1 MKPNFDQPP
10 NAASPDPSVTTDKT
24 DQTLSYAKGA
34 GRVDFRIFG
43 PSLLI
48 ILTVA
53 VPLSLDPSFGQV
65 MVQNTHSF
73 ITKYFGWIFMWVPVL
88 CLALIL
94 GLIIGRYGDIK
105 LGDPDDKPEFSYFA
119 WISMLFCCGVGSS
132 SIVWGVCEPI
142 YYLSAPPLGLE
153 PGSIAAYETAL
164 ALPIFHWGLSAW
176 SIYAVSAVGLA
187 YSLFVRKNPE
197 LRLSGAC
204 EGLIG
209 RKAARSWGGVAL
221 EILVVIGS
229 VGGFGASLGL
239 GVPFVA
245 EFVASSFNVPN
256 NLWLKAGVIAV
267 WTLIFS
273 LSVFRGLAR
282 GMQYLSKLN
291 IWLALGVLAFVFLAG
306 PSLFTLETLTNS
318 MGRLFNNFFALSF
331 SIEPFN
337 LAVDPEAGNSVR
349 NSGFPQNWTV
359 FYWCWWIAL
368 APISGIFL
376 GRISRGRTIRQALI
390 GITVWGSFGCA
401 LTLGILGA
409 YSIHLQYTGLLD
421 VSALLNEYGTGPTA
435 AKVLMHLPQA
445 KFLVPVYILLAMVF
459 LATTL
464 DAAAFSLAAICTRS
478 IRGDQQPARW
488 HRLLWALV
496 LGGFSMGILITGGDD
511 SRSLQ
516 TVQTSAVAAGLPL
529 LLGLAAMVWAL
540 LKNLKNYSQGH
551 PEEQNAAGRNQ
562 EK

>member
-1 MKPNFDQPP
+1 MKSNSDHQSPE
-10 NAASPDPSVTTDKT
+10 AADGCPSVPSNHN
-24 DQTLSYAKGA
+24 QAALQYARGA

-48 ILTVA
+48 ILAVA
-53 VPLSLDPSFGQV
+53 VPLTLDPSFGQV
-65 MVQNTHSF
+65 MVLKTHSF
-73 ITKYFGWIFMWVPVL
+73 ITKYFGWLFMWVPVI
-88 CLALIL
+88 CLGLIL
-94 GLIIGRYGDIK
+94 GLVFSRHGDIK
-105 LGDPDDKPEFSYFA
+105 LGDPDDKPEFSRFA

-142 YYLSAPPLGLE
+142 YYLADPPLGLA
-153 PGSIAAYETAL
+153 PGSPAAYETAL

-176 SIYAVSAVGLA
+176 SIYAISAVGLA
-187 YSLFVRKNPE
+187 YSLFVCKKTE

-209 RKAARSWGGVAL
+209 SKRARGWGGVFL

-245 EFVASSFNVPN
+245 EFLAASFDIPN
-256 NLWLKAGVIAV
+256 DLRLKAAV
-267 WTLIFS
+267 VAAWTAIFC

-291 IWLALGVLAFVFLAG
+291 IWLAFFVLAFVFLAG
-306 PSLFTLETLTNS
+306 PTLFTLETLTNS
-318 MGRLFNNFFALSF
+318 LGRLFNNFFALSF

-337 LAVDPEAGNSVR
+337 LAVDPETHSAVR
-349 NSGFPQNWTV
+349 QSGFPQSWTV
-359 FYWCWWIAL
+359 FYWCWWVAL

-376 GRISRGRTIRQALI
+376 GRISRGRTIRQTLI
-390 GITVWGSFGCA
+390 GITVWGSLGCA

-409 YSIHLQYTGLLD
+409 YSIHLQYTGALD
-421 VSALLNEYGTGPTA
+421 VSALLARHGTGPTA

-445 KFLVPVYILLAMVF
+445 KFLVPVYVALAMIF

-488 HRLLWALV
+488 HRLLWALT
-496 LGGFSMGILITGGDD
+496 LGGFSLSILITGGED
-511 SRSLQ
+511 SQSLK

-529 LLGLAAMVWAL
+529 LLGLTAMVWAL
-540 LKNLKNYSQGH
+540 LKNLKARENH
-551 PEEQNAAGRNQ
+551 
-562 EK
+562 